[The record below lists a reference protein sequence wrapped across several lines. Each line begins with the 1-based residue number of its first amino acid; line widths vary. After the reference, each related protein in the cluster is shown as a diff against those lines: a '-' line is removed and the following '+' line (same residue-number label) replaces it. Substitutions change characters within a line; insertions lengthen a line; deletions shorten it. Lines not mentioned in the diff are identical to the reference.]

1 MARAMRSAW
10 PPLALLTMLSLAWIT
25 QEVEIVN
32 VQTPVQVIGLL
43 NKSVMLPCSLPPEGS
58 VKVTQVTW
66 LRGGDTVAVFHPEKG
81 AKASE
86 RLRFVAGEAE
96 EDMRNASVVLSNLK
110 IQDEAN
116 YTCQFALYP
125 VGSWTTHIW
134 LRVMAPGQNTAEAL
148 KDDHL
153 ALGLVPVATC
163 ISAGCYPPSQIT
175 WSSDLGGTF
184 QLEQKPGPEPGT
196 FTMTSLYFLKPSS
209 KVDGKNITCK
219 VEHESLEEP
228 LFLLVTLS
236 VHYLPEVSISG
247 YDGNWYHGRSGV
259 NLTCD
264 ARSNPKPKGYSW
276 STTAGPLPPSAKAQG
291 KVLLIHTV
299 DKSVNTTFVCR
310 VTNDLG
316 TSQNKVYT
324 PVAEAPKRDRSGLS
338 ENAKIGIT
346 VSIVIV
352 LVILAAVLCVAWSHL
367 QTKHPG
373 QSWSGSS
380 VESRAVQYSVV
391 SNGVNLPRHGSD

>member
-1 MARAMRSAW
+1 
-10 PPLALLTMLSLAWIT
+10 
-25 QEVEIVN
+25 
-32 VQTPVQVIGLL
+32 
-43 NKSVMLPCSLPPEGS
+43 MLPCSLPPEGS

-236 VHYLPEVSISG
+236 VH
-247 YDGNWYHGRSGV
+247 W
-259 NLTCD
+259 
-264 ARSNPKPKGYSW
+264 
-276 STTAGPLPPSAKAQG
+276 PLPPSAKAQG